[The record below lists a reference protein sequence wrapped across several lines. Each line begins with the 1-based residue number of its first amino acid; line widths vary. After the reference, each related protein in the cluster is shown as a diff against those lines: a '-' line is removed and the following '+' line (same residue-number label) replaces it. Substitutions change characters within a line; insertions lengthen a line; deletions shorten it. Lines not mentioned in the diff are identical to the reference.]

1 MSSCIKCGFENKWF
15 LTLKVLSHKIQRECI
30 LDYYDLYTIQS
41 YLPILLFKIALLRYN
56 LHIEFTVLKNI
67 LLTFLVYFQNW
78 CTFIT
83 NFRMFPHSQ
92 KKFIHMSNYSSFF
105 PAHPNSFWWPLIYF
119 VFQLICFIHKNESWN
134 MVFCNC
140 FSFII
145 CFQSSP
151 CYSIF
156 LYFISFNTWIVFHCG
171 NIAHLFIHSSV
182 IRHLCCLYSFGD
194 WLMLLSTFVYRF
206 LWGHIFLFLLD
217 I

>member
-1 MSSCIKCGFENKWF
+1 M
-15 LTLKVLSHKIQRECI
+15 
-30 LDYYDLYTIQS
+30 YTRFIMIYTQS

-56 LHIEFTVLKNI
+56 LHIEFTVLKYI
-67 LLTFLVYFQNW
+67 LLKFLVYFQNW
-78 CTFIT
+78 STFIT
-83 NFRMFPHSQ
+83 NFRNVSSLPKEVYPHEQ
-92 KKFIHMSNYSSFF
+92 LFFILSC
-105 PAHPNSFWWPLIYF
+105 PPRNSFWWPLIYF
-119 VFQLICFIHKNESWN
+119 VFQLICLFWRCHKNESWN

-156 LYFISFNTWIVFHCG
+156 LYFNSFNTWIVFHCG

-182 IRHLCCLYSFGD
+182 IRHLCCLYFFGD
-194 WLMLLSTFVYRF
+194 WLMLFSTFVYRF